1 MRHGRD
7 ICLFQGRGGATCLAK
22 GEYIVSLDIGT
33 SKVRAIIGEQAGN
46 SISIIGVGSADGEG
60 IRHGSI
66 VDIDL
71 TVESIREAVDHAER
85 MVGIHI
91 SSAYVGI
98 SGNHIHLQNSHGVV
112 AVSSPDREI
121 GDEDIERV
129 LQQARVVAIP
139 PEREIIDVV
148 AKEFIVDGLHGIVD
162 PRGMLGVRLEVDA
175 YLITGSRTAI
185 HNVVRCVE
193 KAGIEVANLV
203 LSPLAASSVAL
214 SQDERN
220 LGVALVDVGA
230 GATSV
235 SVFENGALVGTSII
249 PMGGDYVTHDIAIGL
264 RTQTQAAEQVKVRHG
279 CALVDAA
286 SENERFKVPRIG
298 GNQEVE
304 YTQYDLATII
314 EPRMQE
320 IFALV
325 RKEIEK
331 MGFSSDLPSGY
342 VLHGGVVSMQATGEL
357 AAEEL
362 SAPVRIAVPEF
373 LGVRDPSFVNGV
385 GMIAY
390 AIRVH
395 QRNANVDSM
404 SHVRTVKTGG
414 GMFARLKDWLR
425 DFI

>member
-1 MRHGRD
+1 M
-7 ICLFQGRGGATCLAK
+7 AK
-22 GEYIVSLDIGT
+22 GEYVVSLDIGT
-33 SKVRAIIGEQAGN
+33 SRVRAIIGEQAGN
-46 SISIIGVGSADGEG
+46 SINVIGVGAAAGEG

-66 VDIDL
+66 VDIDQ

-91 SSAYVGI
+91 TSAYVGI
-98 SGNHIHLQNSHGVV
+98 SGNHIQLQNSHGVV
-112 AVSSPDREI
+112 AVSAPDREI
-121 GDEDIERV
+121 GEEDIERV
-129 LQQARVVAIP
+129 LQQARVINLP

-148 AKEFIVDGLHGIVD
+148 AKEFVVDGLRGISD
-162 PRGMLGVRLEVDA
+162 PRGMLGVRLEVEA

-203 LSPLAASSVAL
+203 LLPLAASSIAL
-214 SQDERN
+214 SVDEKK

-235 SVFENGALVGTSII
+235 SVFENGALIGTSII

-264 RTQTQAAEQVKVRHG
+264 RTQTIAAEQVKIRHG
-279 CALVDAA
+279 CADSRLA

-298 GNQEVE
+298 SNQDVE
-304 YTQYDLATII
+304 YNQYDLATII

-331 MGFSSDLPSGY
+331 MGFSPDLPSGY
-342 VLHGGVVSMQATGEL
+342 VLHGGVVSMQGSAEL
-357 AAEEL
+357 ASEEL
-362 SAPVRIAVPEF
+362 NAPVRVAIPEF
-373 LGVRDPSFVNGV
+373 LGVREPAFVNGV

-390 AIRVH
+390 AVRSNF
-395 QRNANVDSM
+395 RG
-404 SHVRTVKTGG
+404 SHTDATSHSRAVKTGG
-414 GMFARLKDWLR
+414 GLLARVKDWLR

>member
-1 MRHGRD
+1 
-7 ICLFQGRGGATCLAK
+7 LAK

-46 SISIIGVGSADGEG
+46 TINVVGVGSASGEG

-71 TVESIREAVDHAER
+71 TVQSIKEAVDHAER

-98 SGNHIHLQNSHGVV
+98 SGNHIHLENSHGVV

-121 GDEDIERV
+121 SEEDIARV
-129 LQQARVVAIP
+129 LQQARVVALP

-148 AKEFIVDGLHGIVD
+148 AKEFIVDGLTGIVD
-162 PRGMLGVRLEVDA
+162 PRGMLGVRLEVEA

-193 KAGIEVANLV
+193 RAGIEVANLV
-203 LSPLAASSVAL
+203 LMPMAASTVAL
-214 SQDERN
+214 SHDERK
-220 LGVALVDVGA
+220 LGVALVDIGA

-235 SVFENGALVGTSII
+235 SVFENGVLVGSSII

-264 RTQTQAAEQVKVRHG
+264 RTHTAAAEQVKLRHG
-279 CALVDAA
+279 CALVSAA
-286 SENERFKVPRIG
+286 SEAEKFKVPRIG
-298 GNQEVE
+298 SNQEIE

-320 IFALV
+320 IFSLV

-331 MGFSSDLPSGY
+331 MGFLDLPSGY
-342 VLHGGVVSMQATGEL
+342 VLHGGCMAMQAAGDL
-357 AAEEL
+357 AQEEL
-362 SAPVRIAVPEF
+362 RAPVRVAVPEF
-373 LGVRDPSFVNGV
+373 IGVRDPSFVNGV
-385 GMIAY
+385 GMIGY
-390 AIRVH
+390 ALRSHLRNNNVH
-395 QRNANVDSM
+395 E
-404 SHVRTVKTGG
+404 TVPADRPLKTGG

>member
-1 MRHGRD
+1 
-7 ICLFQGRGGATCLAK
+7 LAK

-33 SKVRAIIGEQAGN
+33 SKVRAIIGEAAGN
-46 SISIIGVGSADGEG
+46 NINVIGVGSAAGEG

-91 SSAYVGI
+91 TSAYVGI
-98 SGNHIHLQNSHGVV
+98 SGNHIQLQSSHGVV
-112 AVSSPDREI
+112 AVSSTDREI
-121 GDEDIERV
+121 GDEDIDRV
-129 LQQARVVAIP
+129 LQQARVVALP

-148 AKEFIVDGLHGIVD
+148 AQEFIVDGLRGIVD
-162 PRGMLGVRLEVDA
+162 PRGMLGVRLEVEA

-193 KAGIEVANLV
+193 RAGIEVANLV
-203 LSPLAASSVAL
+203 LLPLTASHVAL
-214 SQDERN
+214 SPDERK

-235 SVFENGALVGTSII
+235 SIFDNGVLVGTSIV

-264 RTQTQAAEQVKVRHG
+264 RTQTSSAEQVKLRH
-279 CALVDAA
+279 ASATTRLA
-286 SENERFKVPRIG
+286 SEKEHFKVPRMG
-298 GNQEVE
+298 SNQEIE
-304 YTQYDLATII
+304 YSQYDLATIV

-331 MGFSSDLPSGY
+331 MGYAHELPGGY
-342 VLHGGVVSMQATGEL
+342 VFHGGVMSMQGAGEL
-357 AAEEL
+357 ASEEL
-362 SAPVRIAVPEF
+362 NAPVRIAIPEF

-385 GMIAY
+385 GMISY
-390 AIRVH
+390 AMRS
-395 QRNANVDSM
+395 QGRGQSM
-404 SHVRTVKTGG
+404 ESTQHSRPVKTGG
-414 GMFARLKDWLR
+414 SMFARLKDWLR
-425 DFI
+425 DFV

>member
-1 MRHGRD
+1 M
-7 ICLFQGRGGATCLAK
+7 CLCQGGATRLAK
-22 GEYIVSLDIGT
+22 GDYIVSLDIGT

-46 SISIIGVGSADGEG
+46 SINVIGVGSASGEG

-71 TVESIREAVDHAER
+71 TVASIREAVDHAER

-91 SSAYVGI
+91 TSAYVGI
-98 SGNHIHLQNSHGVV
+98 SGNHIQLQNSHGVV

-129 LQQARVVAIP
+129 IQQTRVVALP

-148 AKEFIVDGLHGIVD
+148 PREFVVDGLRGIVD
-162 PRGMLGVRLEVDA
+162 PHGMLGVRLEVEA

-193 KAGIEVANLV
+193 KAGIEVADLV
-203 LSPLAASSVAL
+203 LLPLAASTLAL
-214 SQDERN
+214 SADERK
-220 LGVALVDVGA
+220 LGVVLVDIGA

-235 SVFENGALVGTSII
+235 SVFDQGALVGTSII

-264 RTQTQAAEQVKVRHG
+264 RTQTVAAEQVKVRYG
-279 CALVDAA
+279 CAMQSAA
-286 SENERFKVPRIG
+286 SEEEKFLVPRIG
-298 GNQEVE
+298 SSQEVE
-304 YTQYDLATII
+304 FTQYDLATII

-320 IFALV
+320 IFSLV

-331 MGFSSDLPSGY
+331 LGFTPDLPSGY
-342 VLHGGVVSMQATGEL
+342 VFHGGVMSTPGAADLASDEL
-357 AAEEL
+357 KF
-362 SAPVRIAVPEF
+362 PVRLAMPEF

-390 AIRVH
+390 AVRSH
-395 QRNANVDSM
+395 FRNAHAEPVT
-404 SHVRTVKTGG
+404 RPRPVKTGG
-414 GMFARLKDWLR
+414 GFFARLRDWFR

>member
-1 MRHGRD
+1 M
-7 ICLFQGRGGATCLAK
+7 AK
-22 GEYIVSLDIGT
+22 GDYIVSLDIGT

-46 SISIIGVGSADGEG
+46 GISVIGVGLGTGEG

-66 VDIDL
+66 VDIDQ
-71 TVESIREAVDHAER
+71 TVESIRHAVEDAER

-91 SSAYVGI
+91 GSAYVGI

-121 GDEDIERV
+121 GEEDIERV
-129 LQQARVVAIP
+129 LQQARVVALP

-148 AKEFIVDGLHGIVD
+148 AREFVVDGLHGISD
-162 PRGMLGVRLEVDA
+162 PRGMLGVRLEVEA

-203 LSPLAASSVAL
+203 LMPLAASAVAL
-214 SQDERN
+214 SADERN

-264 RTQTQAAEQVKVRHG
+264 RTQTAAAEHVKVRHG
-279 CALVDAA
+279 CAMVPAA

-298 GNQEVE
+298 SNQEVE
-304 YTQYDLATII
+304 YSQYDIATII

-320 IFALV
+320 IFSLV

-331 MGFSSDLPSGY
+331 MGFGQDLPSGY
-342 VLHGGVVSMQATGEL
+342 VLHGGLASMQSAGDLASDEL
-357 AAEEL
+357 D
-362 SAPVRIAVPEF
+362 APVRIAVPDYI
-373 LGVRDPSFVNGV
+373 GVSDPSFVNGV

-390 AIRVH
+390 ALRSNS
-395 QRNANVDSM
+395 RSAASDGGNYG
-404 SHVRTVKTGG
+404 RPVKTGG
-414 GMFARLKDWLR
+414 GLFSRIKDWLR

>member
-1 MRHGRD
+1 
-7 ICLFQGRGGATCLAK
+7 LAK
-22 GEYIVSLDIGT
+22 GDYIVSLDIGT

-46 SISIIGVGSADGEG
+46 TLNVIGVGSASGEG

-71 TVESIREAVDHAER
+71 TVQSIKEAVDHAER

-98 SGNHIHLQNSHGVV
+98 SGNHINLQSSHGVV

-121 GDEDIERV
+121 GDEDMERV
-129 LQQARVVAIP
+129 LQQARVVALP

-148 AKEFIVDGLHGIVD
+148 AKEYIVDGLRGIVD
-162 PRGMLGVRLEVDA
+162 PRGMLGVRLEVEA

-193 KAGIEVANLV
+193 RAGIEVANLV
-203 LSPLAASSVAL
+203 LLPMAAGTIAL
-214 SQDERN
+214 SQDERK
-220 LGVALVDVGA
+220 LGVALVDIGA

-235 SVFENGALVGTSII
+235 SIFENGALVGTSII
-249 PMGGDYVTHDIAIGL
+249 PMGGDYVTHDVAIGL
-264 RTQTQAAEQVKVRHG
+264 RTQTAVAEQVKVRHG
-279 CALVDAA
+279 CALVRAA
-286 SENERFKVPRIG
+286 SENEKFKVPRIG
-298 GNQEVE
+298 SNQEVE
-304 YTQYDLATII
+304 YSQYDLATII

-320 IFALV
+320 IFSLV
-325 RKEIEK
+325 RKEVEK
-331 MGFSSDLPSGY
+331 MGYQHDLPSGY
-342 VLHGGVVSMQATGEL
+342 VLHGGVMAMQAASEL

-362 SAPVRIAVPEF
+362 GAPVRVAVPEF

-385 GMIAY
+385 GMIGY
-390 AIRVH
+390 ALKSHLRSAHHETASPIRP
-395 QRNANVDSM
+395 
-404 SHVRTVKTGG
+404 VKTGG
-414 GMFARLKDWLR
+414 GMFARFKDWLR

>member
-1 MRHGRD
+1 M
-7 ICLFQGRGGATCLAK
+7 AK

-33 SKVRAIIGEQAGN
+33 SKVRAIIGEQTGN
-46 SISIIGVGSADGEG
+46 SISVIGVGSADGEG

-71 TVESIREAVDHAER
+71 TVQSIREAVDHAER

-91 SSAYVGI
+91 ASAYVGI
-98 SGNHIHLQNSHGVV
+98 SGNHIQLQSSHGVV
-112 AVSSPDREI
+112 AVSSQDREI
-121 GDEDIERV
+121 GEEDIERV
-129 LQQARVVAIP
+129 LQQARVIALP

-148 AKEFIVDGLHGIVD
+148 AKEYVVDGLHGIMD
-162 PRGMLGVRLEVDA
+162 PRGMLGVRLEVEA

-203 LSPLAASSVAL
+203 LMPMAASSIAL
-214 SQDERN
+214 SQDERK

-235 SVFENGALVGTSII
+235 SVFENGVLVGTSII

-264 RTQTQAAEQVKVRHG
+264 RTQTAHAEQVKMRHG
-279 CALVDAA
+279 CAAVDAA
-286 SENERFKVPRIG
+286 SESERFDVPRIG
-298 GNQEVE
+298 NHQAVE
-304 YTQYDLATII
+304 YTQQELASII

-320 IFALV
+320 IFSLV

-331 MGFSSDLPSGY
+331 MGYIHDLPSGY
-342 VLHGGVVSMQATGEL
+342 VLHGGCMSMQAAGEL
-357 AAEEL
+357 ASQEL
-362 SAPVRIAVPEF
+362 QAPVRVAVPEF

-385 GMIAY
+385 GIISY
-390 AIRVH
+390 ALRS
-395 QRNANVDSM
+395 QLRANQLETVSA
-404 SHVRTVKTGG
+404 SRPVKTGG
-414 GMFARLKDWLR
+414 GMFSRIKDWLR

>member
-1 MRHGRD
+1 M
-7 ICLFQGRGGATCLAK
+7 
-22 GEYIVSLDIGT
+22 
-33 SKVRAIIGEQAGN
+33 
-46 SISIIGVGSADGEG
+46 
-60 IRHGSI
+60 

-71 TVESIREAVDHAER
+71 QVESIRVAVDHTER

-98 SGNHIHLQNSHGVV
+98 SGNHIQLQSSHGVV

-121 GDEDIERV
+121 GEEDIERV
-129 LQQARVVAIP
+129 LQQARVVALP

-148 AKEFIVDGLHGIVD
+148 SKEFIVDGLRGIVD
-162 PRGMLGVRLEVDA
+162 PRGMLGVRLEVEA
-175 YLITGSRTAI
+175 YLITGGRTAI

-203 LSPLAASSVAL
+203 LLPMAASTLAL
-214 SQDERN
+214 SQDERK

-235 SVFENGALVGTSII
+235 SVFDNGVLVGSSIV

-264 RTQTQAAEQVKVRHG
+264 RTQTAVAEQIKLRHG
-279 CALVDAA
+279 CALTRLA

-298 GNQEVE
+298 SNQEIE
-304 YTQYDLATII
+304 YSQYDLSTIV

-320 IFALV
+320 IFSLV
-325 RKEIEK
+325 RKEVEK
-331 MGFSSDLPSGY
+331 IGYSHDLPSGY
-342 VLHGGVVSMQATGEL
+342 VLHGGVMSMQGAGEL
-357 AAEEL
+357 AEEEL
-362 SAPVRIAVPEF
+362 KAPVRIAIPEF
-373 LGVRDPSFVNGV
+373 LGVKDPSFVNGV

-390 AIRVH
+390 ALRS
-395 QRNANVDSM
+395 NGKS
-404 SHVRTVKTGG
+404 SHIDLSPTGRTGG
-414 GMFARLKDWLR
+414 GFFARFKDWLR

>member
-1 MRHGRD
+1 M
-7 ICLFQGRGGATCLAK
+7 AK

-33 SKVRAIIGEQAGN
+33 SKIRAIIGEQAGN
-46 SISIIGVGSADGEG
+46 GINVIGVGSASGEG

-91 SSAYVGI
+91 TSAYVGI
-98 SGNHIHLQNSHGVV
+98 SGNHIQLQSSHGVV

-121 GDEDIERV
+121 GEEDINRV
-129 LQQARVVAIP
+129 LQQARVVALP

-148 AKEFIVDGLHGIVD
+148 AKEFIVDGLRGIVD
-162 PRGMLGVRLEVDA
+162 PRGMLGVRLEVEA
-175 YLITGSRTAI
+175 YLITGGRTAI

-203 LSPLAASSVAL
+203 LLPMAAATIAL
-214 SQDERN
+214 SADERK
-220 LGVALVDVGA
+220 LGVALVDIGA

-235 SVFENGALVGTSII
+235 SVFENGVLVGNSIV

-264 RTQTQAAEQVKVRHG
+264 RTQTAIAEQIKLRHG
-279 CALVDAA
+279 CAVTRMA
-286 SENERFKVPRIG
+286 SENEQFKVPRIG
-298 GNQEVE
+298 SNQEIE
-304 YTQYDLATII
+304 YSQFDLSTII

-320 IFALV
+320 IFSLV
-325 RKEIEK
+325 RKEVEK
-331 MGFSSDLPSGY
+331 LGYSQDLTSGY
-342 VLHGGVVSMQATGEL
+342 VLHGGVMSMQGAGEL
-357 AAEEL
+357 AEEEL
-362 SAPVRIAVPEF
+362 QAPVRIAIPDF
-373 LGVRDPSFVNGV
+373 LGVKDPSFVNGV

-390 AIRVH
+390 ALRSTV
-395 QRNANVDSM
+395 RNP
-404 SHVRTVKTGG
+404 HVEVTPTVRSGG
-414 GMFARLKDWLR
+414 GFLARLKDWLR

>member
-1 MRHGRD
+1 M
-7 ICLFQGRGGATCLAK
+7 AK
-22 GEYIVSLDIGT
+22 GDYIVSLDIGT

-46 SISIIGVGSADGEG
+46 TINVIGVGSASGEG

-91 SSAYVGI
+91 ASAYIGI
-98 SGNHIHLQNSHGVV
+98 SGNHIQLMNSHGVV
-112 AVSSPDREI
+112 AVSSADREI
-121 GDEDIERV
+121 GEEDIERV
-129 LQQARVVAIP
+129 LQQARVVALP

-148 AKEFIVDGLHGIVD
+148 AKEFIVDGLRGIMD
-162 PRGMLGVRLEVDA
+162 PRGMLGVRLEVEA

-203 LSPLAASSVAL
+203 LLPMAAGHVAL
-214 SQDERN
+214 SSDERK

-230 GATSV
+230 GQTSV
-235 SVFENGALVGTSII
+235 SVFTNGVLAGSSII
-249 PMGGDYVTHDIAIGL
+249 PIGGDYVTNDIAIGL
-264 RTQTQAAEQVKVRHG
+264 RTTTVAAEQVKLQYG
-279 CALVDAA
+279 YAA
-286 SENERFKVPRIG
+286 MAQSSETERFKVPRIG
-298 GNQEVE
+298 SNQEIE
-304 YTQYDLATII
+304 FSQFDLSTII

-325 RKEIEK
+325 RKEVEK
-331 MGFSSDLPSGY
+331 MGYVHELPSGY
-342 VLHGGVVSMQATGEL
+342 VLHGGVMAMAGTDLIAG
-357 AAEEL
+357 EEL
-362 SAPVRIAVPEF
+362 QAPVRVAVPDF
-373 LGVRDPSFVNGV
+373 LGVRDASYVNGV

-390 AIRVH
+390 TL
-395 QRNANVDSM
+395 
-404 SHVRTVKTGG
+404 RTQARSGQSEAAAHMRPVKTGG
-414 GMFARLKDWLR
+414 GFVARLKDWFR

>member
-1 MRHGRD
+1 M
-7 ICLFQGRGGATCLAK
+7 AK

-33 SKVRAIIGEQAGN
+33 SKVRAIIGEPAGN
-46 SISIIGVGSADGEG
+46 GINVIGVGSATAQGM
-60 IRHGSI
+60 RHGAI
-66 VDIDL
+66 VDIEL
-71 TVESIREAVDHAER
+71 TVQSIREAVEHAER

-98 SGNHIHLQNSHGVV
+98 AGNHIQLENSHGVV

-121 GDEDIERV
+121 GEEDVERV
-129 LQQARVVAIP
+129 LQQARVVALP

-148 AKEFIVDGLHGIVD
+148 AKEYVVDGLRGIVD

-203 LSPLAASSVAL
+203 LMPLAASSVAL
-214 SQDERN
+214 SADEKK

-235 SVFENGALVGTSII
+235 SVFQNSTLLGTSII
-249 PMGGDYVTHDIAIGL
+249 PIGGDYVTHDIAIGL
-264 RTQTQAAEQVKVRHG
+264 RTQTSVAEKVKLRHG
-279 CALVDAA
+279 CASLDQA
-286 SENERFKVPRIG
+286 SENEKFKVPRIG
-298 GNQEVE
+298 NNQETE

-314 EPRMQE
+314 EPRVQE
-320 IFALV
+320 IFSMV
-325 RKEIEK
+325 RKEVEK
-331 MGFSSDLPSGY
+331 MGFLHELPSGY
-342 VLHGGVVSMQATGEL
+342 VLHGGVMSMQGAADVAADEL
-357 AAEEL
+357 R
-362 SAPVRIAVPEF
+362 APVRVAVPEF

-385 GMIAY
+385 GILTYVLRTHGRTNLAEPV
-390 AIRVH
+390 AAPR
-395 QRNANVDSM
+395 QP
-404 SHVRTVKTGG
+404 VRTGG
-414 GMFARLKDWLR
+414 GVFTRLKDWIR